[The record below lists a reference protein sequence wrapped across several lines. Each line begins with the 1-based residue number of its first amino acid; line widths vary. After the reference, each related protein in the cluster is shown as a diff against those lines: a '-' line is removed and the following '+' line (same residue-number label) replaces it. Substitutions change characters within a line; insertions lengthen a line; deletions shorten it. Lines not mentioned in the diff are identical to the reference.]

1 MTAIQVTWL
10 REVRAFRGAFSCGVP
25 VAAFL
30 AACGWTF
37 VMTLRRNE
45 GSVLQ
50 IQSIWGLSIAPW
62 LPLLSAVLTMRLFAE
77 ERSTGMIDLLMSSPI
92 RERDLV
98 IGKFLSAMTVMAVAL
113 LLSLTVPVLILPA
126 LSAPVQGTVRA
137 AGFVATFLIL
147 FLQASTWCAAGTMIS
162 VFFRNQAAAAVGSL
176 VLCSGLPVV
185 AYAAV
190 LAWVPS
196 VRTEMAWMP
205 LLVHVY
211 DFSTGLFST
220 AILALYVMTT
230 VFFLFGCSKL
240 LACLR
245 LRG

>member
-1 MTAIQVTWL
+1 MTAIRVTWA
-10 REVRAFRGAFSCGVP
+10 REVKAFRGAFSCGVP

-37 VMTLRRNE
+37 VMVLRRNE

-50 IQSIWGLSIAPW
+50 IQSVWGLSVAPW
-62 LPLLSAVLTMRLFAE
+62 LPILSAVLTMRLFAE
-77 ERSTGMIDLLMSSPI
+77 ERSTGMIDLLMSAPI

-98 IGKFLSAMTVMAVAL
+98 IGKFLSAMTVMAVTLA
-113 LLSLTVPVLILPA
+113 LSLIVPTLVLPA
-126 LSAPVQGTVRA
+126 LSLPMQGTARA
-137 AGFVATFLIL
+137 VAFAATFFIL
-147 FLQASTWCAAGTMIS
+147 LLQASTWCAAGTMIS
-162 VFFRNQAAAAVGSL
+162 VLFRNQAAAAVSSV
-176 VLCSGLPVV
+176 VLCSGIPIVV
-185 AYAAV
+185 YVAI
-190 LAWVPS
+190 LTWIPS
-196 VRTEMAWMP
+196 VRAEVAWMP

-220 AILALYVMTT
+220 AVIALYGVTT

>member
-25 VAAFL
+25 VTAFL
-30 AACGWTF
+30 AAFGWTF
-37 VMTLRRNE
+37 VMMLRRNE

-62 LPLLSAVLTMRLFAE
+62 LPVLSAVLTMRLFSE

-98 IGKFLSAMTVMAVAL
+98 IGKFMSAMTVMVVVL
-113 LLSLTVPVLILPA
+113 LVSLTVPVLILPA
-126 LSAPVQGTVRA
+126 LSAPVQGTVRV
-137 AGFVATFLIL
+137 AGFVATFIIL

-162 VFFRNQAAAAVGSL
+162 VFFRNQAAAAVSSL
-176 VLCSGLPVV
+176 VLCSGVPVV
-185 AYAAV
+185 VYAAI
-190 LAWVPS
+190 LGWIPS
-196 VRTEMAWMP
+196 LRAETAWMP

-220 AILALYVMTT
+220 AIIALYVVTT

>member
-10 REVRAFRGAFSCGVP
+10 REVLAFRGAFSCGVP

-30 AACGWTF
+30 SACGWTF
-37 VMTLRRNE
+37 VMMLRRDE

-50 IQSIWGLSIAPW
+50 IQSIWGLSVAPW
-62 LPLLSAVLTMRLFAE
+62 LPILSAVLTMRLFAE
-77 ERSTGMIDLLMSSPI
+77 ERSTGMIDLLMASPI

-98 IGKFLSAMTVMAVAL
+98 IGKFLSAMTVIAVTLA
-113 LLSLTVPVLILPA
+113 LSLIVPMLVLPM
-126 LSAPVQGTVRA
+126 LSLPVQSTVRGVA
-137 AGFVATFLIL
+137 FAATFFIL

-162 VFFRNQAAAAVGSL
+162 VFFRNQAAAAVSSL
-176 VLCSGLPVV
+176 VLCSGVPIIV
-185 AYAAV
+185 YAAI
-190 LAWVPS
+190 LAWIPS
-196 VRTEMAWMP
+196 VRAEVAWMP

-211 DFSTGLFST
+211 DFSTGLFASSV
-220 AILALYVMTT
+220 IALYVMTT

>member
-25 VAAFL
+25 VTAFL

-37 VMTLRRNE
+37 VMMLRRNE

-50 IQSIWGLSIAPW
+50 IQSLWGLSLAPW
-62 LPLLSAVLTMRLFAE
+62 LPILSAVLTMRLFAE

-98 IGKFLSAMTVMAVAL
+98 IGKFLSAMTVLAVTLAA
-113 LLSLTVPVLILPA
+113 SLIVPVVVLPA
-126 LSAPVQGTVRA
+126 LSVPVQGTVHA
-137 AGFVATFLIL
+137 SAFAATFLIL

-162 VFFRNQAAAAVGSL
+162 VFFRNQAAAAVSSL
-176 VLCSGLPVV
+176 MVCSGVPVV
-185 AYAAV
+185 VYAAI

-196 VRTEMAWMP
+196 VRADVAWMP

-220 AILALYVMTT
+220 STIILYVVTT

>member
-1 MTAIQVTWL
+1 MTAIQVIWL

-30 AACGWTF
+30 SVCGWTF
-37 VMTLRRNE
+37 VMMLRRDE

-50 IQSIWGLSIAPW
+50 IQSIWGLSVAPW
-62 LPLLSAVLTMRLFAE
+62 LPILSAVLTMRLFAE
-77 ERSTGMIDLLMSSPI
+77 ERSTGMIDLLMASPL

-98 IGKFLSAMTVMAVAL
+98 IGKFLSAMTVIAVTLA
-113 LLSLTVPVLILPA
+113 LSLIVPMLVLPTLSLP
-126 LSAPVQGTVRA
+126 VKGTVRGVAFA
-137 AGFVATFLIL
+137 ATLFIL

-162 VFFRNQAAAAVGSL
+162 VFFRTQAAAAVSSL
-176 VLCSGLPVV
+176 VLCSGVPIVL
-185 AYAAV
+185 YAAI
-190 LAWVPS
+190 LAWIPS
-196 VRTEMAWMP
+196 IRAEVAWMP

-220 AILALYVMTT
+220 SVIALYVVTT
-230 VFFLFGCSKL
+230 SFFLFGCSKL

>member
-10 REVRAFRGAFSCGVP
+10 REVRAFRGAFSCSVP

-37 VMTLRRNE
+37 VITLRNNE

-50 IQSIWGLSIAPW
+50 IQSIWGLSVAPW
-62 LPLLSAVLTMRLFAE
+62 LPILSAVLTMRLFAE

-92 RERDLV
+92 RERELV
-98 IGKFLSAMTVMAVAL
+98 IAKFLSAMTVVAVAL
-113 LLSLTVPVLILPA
+113 ALSLSAPVLVLPA
-126 LSAPVQGTVRA
+126 LSAPLQGAVRSVA
-137 AGFVATFLIL
+137 FAATFFIL
-147 FLQASTWCAAGTMIS
+147 FLQASAWCAAGTMIS
-162 VFFRNQAAAAVGSL
+162 VFFRNQAAAAVSSL
-176 VLCSGLPVV
+176 VLCCGVPVV
-185 AYAAV
+185 VYAAV
-190 LAWVPS
+190 LLWLPG
-196 VRTEMAWMP
+196 VRAEVAWMP

-220 AILALYVMTT
+220 AVIALYVAAT

>member
-10 REVRAFRGAFSCGVP
+10 REVLAFRGAFSCGVP

-30 AACGWTF
+30 SACGWTF
-37 VMTLRRNE
+37 VMMLRRDE

-50 IQSIWGLSIAPW
+50 IQSIWGLSVAPW
-62 LPLLSAVLTMRLFAE
+62 LPILSAVLTMRLFAE
-77 ERSTGMIDLLMSSPI
+77 ERSTGMIDLLMASPI

-98 IGKFLSAMTVMAVAL
+98 IGKFLSAMTVIAVTLA
-113 LLSLTVPVLILPA
+113 LSLIVPMLVLPM
-126 LSAPVQGTVRA
+126 LSLPVQSTVRGVA
-137 AGFVATFLIL
+137 FAATFFIL

-162 VFFRNQAAAAVGSL
+162 VFFRNQAAAAVSSL
-176 VLCSGLPVV
+176 VLCSGVPIVV
-185 AYAAV
+185 YAAI
-190 LAWVPS
+190 LAWIPS
-196 VRTEMAWMP
+196 VRAEVAWMP

-211 DFSTGLFST
+211 DFSTGLFASSV
-220 AILALYVMTT
+220 IALYVMTT
-230 VFFLFGCSKL
+230 IFFLFGCSKL

>member
-1 MTAIQVTWL
+1 MTAVQVTWL

-37 VMTLRRNE
+37 VMMLRRNE

-50 IQSIWGLSIAPW
+50 IQSVWGLSIAPW
-62 LPLLSAVLTMRLFAE
+62 LPILSAVLTMRLFAE
-77 ERSTGMIDLLMSSPI
+77 ERSTGMIDLLMATPI

-98 IGKFLSAMTVMAVAL
+98 IGKFLSAMTVMAATLV
-113 LLSLTVPVLILPA
+113 LSMAVPVLVLPL
-126 LSAPVQGTVRA
+126 LSAPVQGTVHA
-137 AGFVATFLIL
+137 VAFLATFTIL
-147 FLQASTWCAAGTMIS
+147 FLQASAWCAAGTLVS
-162 VFFRNQAAAAVGSL
+162 VFFRNQAAAAVSSL
-176 VLCSGLPVV
+176 VLCSGAPMVV
-185 AYAAV
+185 YMAV

-196 VRTEMAWMP
+196 LRAEVAWMP

-220 AILALYVMTT
+220 SVIALYVTAT

>member
-1 MTAIQVTWL
+1 MTAIQATWL

-62 LPLLSAVLTMRLFAE
+62 LPILSALLTMRLFAE

-98 IGKFLSAMTVMAVAL
+98 IGKFLSALTVMAVAL
-113 LLSLTVPVLILPA
+113 LLSLAVPLLILPA
-126 LSAPVQGTVRA
+126 LSAPVQGTVHA

-147 FLQASTWCAAGTMIS
+147 LLQAATWCAAGTMIS
-162 VFFRNQAAAAVGSL
+162 VFFCNQAAAAASSL
-176 VLCSGLPVV
+176 VLCAGVPVV
-185 AYAAV
+185 VYAAI

-196 VRTEMAWMP
+196 IRAETAWMP

-220 AILALYVMTT
+220 AILALYVTAT

>member
-1 MTAIQVTWL
+1 MTAIQTTWL

-30 AACGWTF
+30 AAFGWTF

-50 IQSIWGLSIAPW
+50 IQSVWGLSVAPW
-62 LPLLSAVLTMRLFAE
+62 LPILSALLTMRLFAE
-77 ERSTGMIDLLMSSPI
+77 ERSSGMIDLLMSSPI

-113 LLSLTVPVLILPA
+113 LLSLAVPVLVLPA

-147 FLQASTWCAAGTMIS
+147 FLQASTWCAAGTMVS
-162 VFFRNQAAAAVGSL
+162 VFFRNQAAAAVSSL
-176 VLCSGLPVV
+176 MLCVGVPVV
-185 AYAAV
+185 VYAAI
-190 LAWVPS
+190 LAWMPTL
-196 VRTEMAWMP
+196 RAETAWMP

-220 AILALYVMTT
+220 AVLALYVTTT

-240 LACLR
+240 LASLR

>member
-1 MTAIQVTWL
+1 MTAIHVTWL

-30 AACGWTF
+30 TACGWTF

-62 LPLLSAVLTMRLFAE
+62 LPILSAVLTMRLFAE
-77 ERSTGMIDLLMSSPI
+77 ERSTGMIDLLMATPI

-98 IGKFLSAMTVMAVAL
+98 IGKFLSAMTVMTVAL

-126 LSAPVQGTVRA
+126 LSAPVQGTVHA
-137 AGFVATFLIL
+137 AGFVATFVIL
-147 FLQASTWCAAGTMIS
+147 FLQASAWCAAGTMVS
-162 VFFRNQAAAAVGSL
+162 MFFRNQAAAAVSSL
-176 VLCSGLPVV
+176 VLCGGVPVV
-185 AYAAV
+185 VYAAI

-196 VRTEMAWMP
+196 VRADVAWMP
-205 LLVHVY
+205 VLVHVY

-220 AILALYVMTT
+220 AIIALYVVST

>member
-25 VAAFL
+25 VTAFL
-30 AACGWTF
+30 AAFGWTF

-62 LPLLSAVLTMRLFAE
+62 LPILSAVLTMRLFAE

-98 IGKFLSAMTVMAVAL
+98 IGKFLSAMTVMVVAL
-113 LLSLTVPVLILPA
+113 LVSLSVPVLILPA
-126 LSAPVQGTVRA
+126 LSVPVQGTVRA
-137 AGFVATFLIL
+137 AGFVATFFIL

-162 VFFRNQAAAAVGSL
+162 VFFRNQAATAVSSL
-176 VLCSGLPVV
+176 LLCGGVPMVV
-185 AYAAV
+185 YAAI

-196 VRTEMAWMP
+196 VRVEVAWMP

-220 AILALYVMTT
+220 AIMALYVVMT
-230 VFFLFGCSKL
+230 VFFLFRDRKSVV
-240 LACLR
+240 
-245 LRG
+245 